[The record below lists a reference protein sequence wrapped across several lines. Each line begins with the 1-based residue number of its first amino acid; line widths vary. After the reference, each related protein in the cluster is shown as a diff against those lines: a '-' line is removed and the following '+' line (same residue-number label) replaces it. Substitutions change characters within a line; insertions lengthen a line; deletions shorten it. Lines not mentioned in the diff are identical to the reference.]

1 MPQCKWIVHK
11 LFAGYGA
18 AQFSEAKMT
27 TLYKILSRPQWE
39 KARSAGVFEGSEVD
53 ISDGFIH
60 LSSPHQVRE
69 TAQKHFSGQT
79 DLLLVSVRA
88 ETLGET
94 LKWEVSRGGALFPHI
109 YGTLPIGAVIEA
121 VDLPWEG
128 GSHHFPEGLAQ

>member
-39 KARSAGVFEGSEVD
+39 KARSAGVFEGSDVD

-69 TAQKHFSGQT
+69 TAQKHFAGQT

-94 LKWEVSRGGALFPHI
+94 LKWEVSRGGALFPHL
-109 YGTLPIGAVIEA
+109 YRHLQLGDVVWDKSLPLGATGHI
-121 VDLPWEG
+121 
-128 GSHHFPEGLAQ
+128 FPEGVF